1 MDRIYEFSASPM
13 MYKGLES
20 QRLCSFMAGAG
31 HSYMWHSLVD
41 LTQCVFQHEY
51 AMWCIHINIY
61 IHHDYLDISCLIC
74 TFDII
79 WQSWRDQQITSSNF
93 NYWLGGTIQP
103 GGTWLRTSRQF
114 TAWCHTWQMCHIHHL
129 IPTTTS
135 RAFGGCR
142 DFWHPP
148 NQLTIGK
155 FTMNEDG
162 IFPYWSM
169 HIFHL
174 PCLVF
179 EGVSFWNQTGKRH
192 FLAREF

>member
-1 MDRIYEFSASPM
+1 MCLPTWVCNV
-13 MYKGLES
+13 MYTYK
-20 QRLCSFMAGAG
+20 
-31 HSYMWHSLVD
+31 Y
-41 LTQCVFQHEY
+41 
-51 AMWCIHINIY
+51 IY

-129 IPTTTS
+129 IPATTS

-148 NQLTIGK
+148 KQLTIGK
-155 FTMNEDG
+155 STMNEDG

-179 EGVSFWNQTGKRH
+179 EGLYFWNQTGKRH